1 MIVLNP
7 IDTTHGFNFIPRF
20 TPSDDLILQLYDETL
35 QTFNT
40 INNSFTYSNGLCAI
54 TFDLVCTENQ
64 KFQVKISEGTQIIYR
79 DKIFVTSQD
88 TQEYKATKDHYYY
101 E

>member
-7 IDTTHGFNFIPRF
+7 TDTTHGFNFIPRF
-20 TPSDDLILQLYDETL
+20 IPSDELILQLYNETL
-35 QTFNT
+35 QTTQTIDNT
-40 INNSFTYSNGLCAI
+40 YVYLYGIITM
-54 TFDLVCTENQ
+54 TFDLVCTESQ
-64 KFQVKISEGTQIIYR
+64 KFQLKILEGTEVIYR

-88 TQEYKATKDHYYY
+88 TQAFKATKDHYYY

>member
-7 IDTTHGFNFIPRF
+7 TDTAHGFNFIPRF
-20 TPSDDLILQLYDETL
+20 IPSDELTLLLYNEATQQSSTIETL
-35 QTFNT
+35 
-40 INNSFTYSNGLCAI
+40 YVYANGLATI
-54 TFDLVCTENQ
+54 TFDLECTENQ
-64 KFQVKISEGTQIIYR
+64 KFQVKLMQGEDVIYR

-88 TQEYKATKDHYYY
+88 TQEYKATKDLYYY